1 MSAVDNIKE
10 KLIAGWDNLTEKSE
24 EDRIAGV
31 GRERI
36 IVFFVALVLA
46 LCLWLMVN
54 LSREFNLTVNLPIAL
69 GGMPEDRA
77 LVENL
82 PSYAKASVSAEGWKL
97 INLYN
102 NPPVINIDVT
112 DQEVNLY
119 DQVQQQMNALPE
131 ISVQKV
137 QPLTLT
143 VELEERILKTVPV
156 TSRITTLFDDQY
168 DFLELPTLNPDSIT
182 LNGARSLVNDIEMWQ
197 TDSITIDDV
206 SSDVSQMVELEEPG
220 ELISLSQYEVRYEG
234 QVAQFT
240 EGEVQ
245 VKISTRGVP
254 SDQEISFSP
263 SMVTVKYDV
272 PLDEYSTVQQQHSF
286 EAYVTYSQVLN
297 NSSGF
302 VTPKISFTESD
313 NHIKVSSITPRSVAY
328 FKKLDAGR

>member
-1 MSAVDNIKE
+1 MSAVDKIKE
-10 KLIAGWDNLTEKSE
+10 KLIAGWETLTEKSD

-31 GRERI
+31 GRERF
-36 IVFFVALVLA
+36 IVFFVALILA

-54 LSREFNLTVNLPIAL
+54 LSREFNLTIDLPITL

-82 PSYAKASVSAEGWKL
+82 PSHAKANVSAEGWKL

-102 NPPVINIDVT
+102 NPPAININVT
-112 DQEVNLY
+112 DKEVNLY

-137 QPLTLT
+137 QPLILT
-143 VELEERILKTVPV
+143 VELEERISKKVPV
-156 TSRITTLFDDQY
+156 KSRVVTQFEDQY
-168 DFLELPTLNPDSIT
+168 DFLEPPVIKPDSIT
-182 LNGARSLVNDIEMWQ
+182 LNGARSLVSNIDMWQ
-197 TDSITIDDV
+197 TDSVTIYDIT
-206 SSDVSQMVELEEPG
+206 SDVSQMVALEEPG
-220 ELISLSQYEVRYEG
+220 DLISLSEYEVRYKG

-245 VKISTRGVP
+245 IKVNARGMP
-254 SDQEISFSP
+254 SGQQVSFSP

-272 PLDEYSTVQQQHSF
+272 PLDEYSSVQQQRSF

-297 NSSGF
+297 NPSGF
-302 VTPKISFTESD
+302 VSPQISFTEGN

-328 FKKLDAGR
+328 FKKLDTGQ